1 MGAAILELVAD
12 REYRP
17 GSESDFDQLYRD
29 ERGKLLQTVRA
40 IVGDDAE
47 DCVQDAFVQAFRNWG
62 SYRPEAPASAWL
74 HRIAINRAISVR
86 RRQKLRDVTE
96 TVRRLGRPEAP
107 PDPGQTAESIDLAR
121 VLRKLPPRQAAVIVL
136 RHLHGYS
143 NREIGVALAVPER
156 TVASRLAAAK
166 AKLLMEMG
174 QESVPAAVS
183 LTSGRHSALAPDP
196 TLGQVQSG

>member
-1 MGAAILELVAD
+1 MAD

-29 ERGKLLQTVRA
+29 ERSKLLQTLRA
-40 IVGDDAE
+40 IVGDEAE

-62 SYRPEAPASAWL
+62 RYRPDAPASAWL

-86 RRQKLRDVTE
+86 RRLQLRDVAE
-96 TVRRLGRPEAP
+96 TVRRLGRPEAQFG
-107 PDPGQTAESIDLAR
+107 PGQTEGSIDLAR
-121 VLRKLPPRQAAVIVL
+121 ALRKLPPRQAAAIVL

-143 NREIGVALAVPER
+143 NREIGVALGVPER

-166 AKLLMEMG
+166 ARLLIEIG
-174 QESVPAAVS
+174 REPSRVGVPGPPMRP
-183 LTSGRHSALAPDP
+183 TPLASET
-196 TLGQVQSG
+196 TLGQVPGG